1 MFFKKANKQR
11 QPSASMPVQSDIA
24 EPSYIGRDTVLEGQI
39 SCEGE
44 LHIDGSFRGT
54 VRARVCVIDLHGVVH
69 GDLSGEVI
77 HVRGRVIG
85 PIQGSKVYI
94 HAGAHVEGDIFQDS
108 VSIENGAYVYGTIR
122 HNAGSSTVAQT
133 FPPHAVPMSSSLSG
147 SLATPM
153 ADPSG
158 DHKGEITI
166 DGSKTDAQNLRMV
179 HSRD

>member
-1 MFFKKANKQR
+1 MFFKKTKQR
-11 QPSASMPVQSDIA
+11 PQPAGMPMQPQNDAS

-39 SCEGE
+39 NCEGE

-54 VRARVCVIDLHGVVH
+54 VRARVCVIDLHGVIH
-69 GDLSGEVI
+69 GELSGEVM

-122 HNAGSSTVAQT
+122 HNAGSSTVSQT
-133 FPPHAVPMSSSLSG
+133 FPPHAVPMPEPVS
-147 SLATPM
+147 
-153 ADPSG
+153 DPS
-158 DHKGEITI
+158 KTELTLEPV
-166 DGSKTDAQNLRMV
+166 KTDIQNLRMV

>member
-1 MFFKKANKQR
+1 MQQAESN
-11 QPSASMPVQSDIA
+11 

-39 SCEGE
+39 NCEGE

-54 VRARVCVIDLHGVVH
+54 IRARVCVVDLHGVIH

-122 HNAGSSTVAQT
+122 HNAGAPTGSTSFSAPAAPSFSS
-133 FPPHAVPMSSSLSG
+133 HAVPMP
-147 SLATPM
+147 APM
-153 ADPSG
+153 AEPMNEPVKADLTLEPSKS
-158 DHKGEITI
+158 DIQKP
-166 DGSKTDAQNLRMV
+166 RMV

>member
-1 MFFKKANKQR
+1 
-11 QPSASMPVQSDIA
+11 MPPQQAESN
-24 EPSYIGRDTVLEGQI
+24 EPSYIGRDTVIEGQI
-39 SCEGE
+39 NCEGE

-54 VRARVCVIDLHGVVH
+54 IRARVCVVDLHGVIQ
-69 GDLSGEVI
+69 GELSGEVI

-122 HNAGSSTVAQT
+122 HNAGSPPSAQSFT
-133 FPPHAVPMSSSLSG
+133 QHTSHKSHAVPMP
-147 SLATPM
+147 APM
-153 ADPSG
+153 AEPLNEPVKADLTLEATKSDIQKP
-158 DHKGEITI
+158 
-166 DGSKTDAQNLRMV
+166 RMV

>member
-1 MFFKKANKQR
+1 MFFKKTKPR
-11 QPSASMPVQSDIA
+11 QPNQALPVQSDPS
-24 EPSYIGRDTVLEGQI
+24 EPSYIGRDTALEGQI
-39 SCEGE
+39 NCEGE

-54 VRARVCVIDLHGVVH
+54 VRARVCVIDLHGVIH
-69 GDLSGEVI
+69 GELSGEVI

-122 HNAGSSTVAQT
+122 HNAGSSAVAQT
-133 FPPHAVPMSSSLSG
+133 FPPHAVPMP
-147 SLATPM
+147 TPM
-153 ADPSG
+153 SEPTLDGIKS
-158 DHKGEITI
+158 DLTI
-166 DGSKTDAQNLRMV
+166 DGLKADAQNLRMV

>member
-1 MFFKKANKQR
+1 MFFKKAAKQR
-11 QPSASMPVQSDIA
+11 PQSASASMPVQQVEA
-24 EPSYIGRDTVLEGQI
+24 NEPSYIGRDTALEGQI
-39 SCEGE
+39 NCEGE

-54 VRARVCVIDLHGVVH
+54 IRARVCVVDLHGVIH
-69 GDLSGEVI
+69 GELSGEVI

-122 HNAGSSTVAQT
+122 HNAGSSAAASS
-133 FPPHAVPMSSSLSG
+133 FPPHAVPMTEPVPESPKAELT
-147 SLATPM
+147 LE
-153 ADPSG
+153 PSNKP
-158 DHKGEITI
+158 DI
-166 DGSKTDAQNLRMV
+166 QNLRMV

>member
-1 MFFKKANKQR
+1 MQGLAMFFKKANKPR
-11 QPSASMPVQSDIA
+11 AAAASGLPSQPHSEAS
-24 EPSYIGRDTVLEGQI
+24 EPSYIGRDMVLEGQI

-54 VRARVCVIDLHGVVH
+54 VRARVCVVDLHGVIH
-69 GDLSGEVI
+69 GELSGEVI

-122 HNAGSSTVAQT
+122 HNAGASTVSQT
-133 FPPHAVPMSSSLSG
+133 FPPHAVPMPE
-147 SLATPM
+147 PM
-153 ADPSG
+153 ADSAKTELTLEPV
-158 DHKGEITI
+158 
-166 DGSKTDAQNLRMV
+166 KTDLQNLRMV